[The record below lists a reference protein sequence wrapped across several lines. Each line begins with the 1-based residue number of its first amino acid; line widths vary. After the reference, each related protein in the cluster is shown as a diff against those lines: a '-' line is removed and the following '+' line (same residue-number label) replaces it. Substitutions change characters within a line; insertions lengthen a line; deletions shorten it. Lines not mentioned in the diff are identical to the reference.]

1 MYQRISNNTR
11 GNNRAPNL
19 IMKRYILKR
28 LISIIPMLLG
38 ISIISFC
45 VIHLAPGSPVDSATT
60 LNPKVSFEAREKLVI
75 QYGLDKPLYVQYLNW
90 LKKITTFD
98 FGRSYVDGQKVINKI
113 ASRIPITL
121 LINILSIS
129 IVLLI
134 AIPIGVMSAVREG
147 SFCDRFLTVFV
158 FVGFAIPGLWLALM
172 LMSFFGITLGWL
184 PIQGI
189 TSFDFDTL
197 SISGKFLDI
206 GRHLVMPVFV
216 SCFGALAAMS
226 RYMRSSMLEVLHK
239 DYIKT
244 ARAKGL
250 SENRVVYKHALKNA
264 LLPIITILGLSVPG
278 LIGGSVIVESV
289 FGIPGMGRLFFESV
303 MGRDYPV
310 IMAVLV
316 IGALLTLLGN
326 FLADISYLFADPRI
340 RYEK

>member
-1 MYQRISNNTR
+1 
-11 GNNRAPNL
+11 
-19 IMKRYILKR
+19 
-28 LISIIPMLLG
+28 MLLG

-45 VIHLAPGSPVDSATT
+45 VIHLAPGSPVDAATT

-158 FVGFAIPGLWLALM
+158 FVGFAIPGFWLALM

-216 SCFGALAAMS
+216 SCFGALAAI
-226 RYMRSSMLEVLHK
+226 EQ
-239 DYIKT
+239 I
-244 ARAKGL
+244 
-250 SENRVVYKHALKNA
+250 
-264 LLPIITILGLSVPG
+264 
-278 LIGGSVIVESV
+278 
-289 FGIPGMGRLFFESV
+289 
-303 MGRDYPV
+303 
-310 IMAVLV
+310 
-316 IGALLTLLGN
+316 
-326 FLADISYLFADPRI
+326 
-340 RYEK
+340 YEKQHARGLA